1 MAIELLLQLVLGPL
15 GAGLRF
21 NAGDGGGR
29 RLWEGKEVQVGHQK
43 SGALVHF
50 WTADVGATAAVAVIT
65 ALDPG
70 P

>member
-29 RLWEGKEVQVGHQK
+29 RLWEGKEERWAISNLERWFIFGRQM
-43 SGALVHF
+43 LV
-50 WTADVGATAAVAVIT
+50 
-65 ALDPG
+65 LPLKLQ
-70 P
+70 